1 MNLVAKVAYSLHVSK
16 GQFENLVDLDVA
28 TAFDI
33 RESGNTV
40 IVSIDPVF
48 PRLVIPTKNVE
59 QEGDAAYFSDINDWC
74 RELDSRWALLA
85 LDTYTEA

>member
-1 MNLVAKVAYSLHVSK
+1 MSK
-16 GQFENLVDLDVA
+16 SQFEHLRELDVE

-48 PRLVIPTKNVE
+48 PQLVIPSKDVE
-59 QEGDAAYFSDINDWC
+59 QEGDASYFCDINDWC
-74 RELDSRWALLA
+74 RELDTRWALLA
-85 LDTYTEA
+85 LDTYTKA